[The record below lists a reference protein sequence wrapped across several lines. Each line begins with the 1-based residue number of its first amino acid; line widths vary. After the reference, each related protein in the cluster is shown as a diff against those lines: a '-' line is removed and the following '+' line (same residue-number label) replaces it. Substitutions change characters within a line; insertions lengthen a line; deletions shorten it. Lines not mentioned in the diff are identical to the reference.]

1 MALTI
6 SVVSRE
12 PALARR
18 PTPELALRTV
28 QAAMRLPEPG
38 IALRA
43 LGAALFQGAPDLLE
57 ALRRVLMGDARPD
70 LALMLLEGLPLP
82 AQADPATAF
91 ALAQAEAR
99 AGWGG
104 AALARLLALRATDGL
119 PAGAGALLVDLAL
132 REGRLDEA
140 FEVAALLPAE
150 AWPATL
156 PGRLAEAARLAQRPE
171 LLRRIDP
178 QRLASRPEM
187 AAQVALARGDRVAAR
202 RLAELAAGRSPN
214 TIEGAR
220 GLALVL
226 RDAGQDQATWDRLR
240 RDLQGPRPDPGALR
254 LFAELSM
261 TPARSGPGLALL
273 ERHRADGPAAGEAWL
288 RLALAEERG
297 EEAARFLADGG
308 PAGGAPVGAGA
319 VGEAL
324 SQAARRRD
332 AGLAD
337 AAAAALRSRREW
349 PDGWTAEEARVT
361 AALARP
367 LGTGSLGLALDMLDW
382 ASEQEA
388 RNRIVLLLAA
398 APEIGAIAA
407 QLSQVAQHPALRR
420 LRREAEAAGAQGAV
434 SEGVTARLALLAVL
448 SPRDAAP
455 LLARRAETEPARFGP
470 AQVLAV
476 FRADGPAQG
485 EASLRALLPRLA
497 RPQQESTLFLLLGA
511 APAEARPLLARV
523 ADEVLGAGW
532 RPRFEALLA
541 RQGRRAELVAA
552 LRARA
557 AMPGEDRREIARR
570 LAELGESDTGE

>member
-1 MALTI
+1 M
-6 SVVSRE
+6 
-12 PALARR
+12 PARR
-18 PTPELALRTV
+18 
-28 QAAMRLPEPG
+28 
-38 IALRA
+38 
-43 LGAALFQGAPDLLE
+43 
-57 ALRRVLMGDARPD
+57 
-70 LALMLLEGLPLP
+70 
-82 AQADPATAF
+82 
-91 ALAQAEAR
+91 
-99 AGWGG
+99 
-104 AALARLLALRATDGL
+104 
-119 PAGAGALLVDLAL
+119 AGALLVDLAL

-308 PAGGAPVGAGA
+308 PAGGSPVGAGA
-319 VGEAL
+319 LVEAL